1 MQQVFEYG
9 RHVPGKIYLLN
20 SLVGHPFVFH
30 VCNKVLIGN
39 RDLILH
45 LLIQKQEN
53 NCFKFEEF
61 NVSIKPGQFP
71 IDKFLKAALKQ
82 MQINMLFNI
91 LVVKLGTRLKN

>member
-9 RHVPGKIYLLN
+9 SHVPGKIYLLN

-61 NVSIKPGQFP
+61 NVSIKPCQFP
-71 IDKFLKAALKQ
+71 
-82 MQINMLFNI
+82 MTNS
-91 LVVKLGTRLKN
+91 